1 MENLS
6 THHLPKIFFRFFQ
19 VLIFCID
26 KSHVPEHSDMLQVT
40 KLTAQIDI
48 FGGLGDSLDQKH
60 SIYLVANSIN
70 WTFFDDSLNYYSSS
84 DDGFS

>member
-1 MENLS
+1 
-6 THHLPKIFFRFFQ
+6 
-19 VLIFCID
+19 
-26 KSHVPEHSDMLQVT
+26 MLQVT
-40 KLTAQIDI
+40 KLTSQIDI